1 MSISNSILKLVG
13 IEDKNIKINDI
24 SHQTINGVQCHIIE
38 AKLSYDVERCENC
51 GFPDVIKN
59 GTRQT
64 KIRLS
69 SFNGDR
75 YILKLAKQRYR
86 CYHCNSTFG
95 AKTDI
100 VEFNH
105 SLSKRFDEDILAQ
118 ACSSLTATQIAK
130 MYGCSASSVIRIINR
145 HCHPKYREPV
155 LPKHLCFVQPE
166 G

>member
-75 YILKLAKQRYR
+75 YILKLAKQRIEEVR
-86 CYHCNSTFG
+86 
-95 AKTDI
+95 
-100 VEFNH
+100 
-105 SLSKRFDEDILAQ
+105 L
-118 ACSSLTATQIAK
+118 
-130 MYGCSASSVIRIINR
+130 
-145 HCHPKYREPV
+145 
-155 LPKHLCFVQPE
+155 
-166 G
+166 